1 MIQLAM
7 LNKLFLSLLVL
18 FIEFPTD
25 AQTLSPSDQNRLHLY
40 LFEQLTKENSL
51 KLNRVTRQGELS
63 ACELEFQYV
72 YRDIRARKG
81 APIVLTGSFSASW
94 TPGKIPGYMFKIN
107 AAELDTVNTKWTVT
121 APPYINVTVKGRSFN
136 PYKSGD
142 FVCET
147 GGRCVG
153 YYDKD
158 FRINLSVAEAYPFDA
173 AISWSLTEGGMD
185 TSVDLSRI
193 GDRSNANK
201 ALESFYRCNMEIND
215 KLTDYLKK
223 IAK

>member
-1 MIQLAM
+1 MIKNLTGLSIA
-7 LNKLFLSLLVL
+7 LFLGLSAN
-18 FIEFPTD
+18 
-25 AQTLSPSDQNRLHLY
+25 AQTLSPADQNRLHVY
-40 LFEQLTKENSL
+40 LFEELTKENNL

-72 YRDIRARKG
+72 YRDVRARKG

-136 PYKSGD
+136 PHKSAD

-153 YYDKD
+153 YYDKE
-158 FRINLSVAEAYPFDA
+158 FGINRSVLEAYPFDA
-173 AISWSLTEGGMD
+173 AISWSLTDGGMD

-215 KLTDYLKK
+215 KLAEYLKK
-223 IAK
+223 ITK

>member
-1 MIQLAM
+1 MIAKIVISFGMILIGALASAQV
-7 LNKLFLSLLVL
+7 LSS
-18 FIEFPTD
+18 I
-25 AQTLSPSDQNRLHLY
+25 DQDRLHIY
-40 LFEQLTKENSL
+40 LFGELTKENNL

-81 APIVLTGSFSASW
+81 APVVLTGSFSASW

-107 AAELDTVNTKWTVT
+107 AAELDTVKTKWTVT
-121 APPYINVTVKGRSFN
+121 APPYINITVKGRSFN

-158 FRINLSVAEAYPFDA
+158 FGINLAVVEAYPFDA
-173 AISWSLTEGGMD
+173 AISWSLAEGGMD

-193 GDRSNANK
+193 GDRSNASK

-215 KLTDYLKK
+215 KLTEYLKK
-223 IAK
+223 ITK